1 MSDSP
6 LGFCQ
11 STEKA
16 LNKYLLKDGKNKGRK
31 AGRETANTIRF
42 IPSPLTRSHHT
53 ASDRWLCKWQL
64 LNHFRKITFSVWFTG
79 YSLGPRFSQSILFVT
94 NLMCH
99 LVQLILNLQEV
110 LENTKQTE
118 SIEQLGQRNLLEW
131 FGCLC
136 YTMTEALAGIHS
148 GVMDILVWQKSVL
161 GNISDEMNYSRIE
174 KLYQKRKEYL
184 VTLLFN
190 LLMALP
196 LLLRGTF
203 SSEQKIF
210 AWMN

>member
-1 MSDSP
+1 
-6 LGFCQ
+6 
-11 STEKA
+11 
-16 LNKYLLKDGKNKGRK
+16 
-31 AGRETANTIRF
+31 
-42 IPSPLTRSHHT
+42 
-53 ASDRWLCKWQL
+53 
-64 LNHFRKITFSVWFTG
+64 
-79 YSLGPRFSQSILFVT
+79 
-94 NLMCH
+94 
-99 LVQLILNLQEV
+99 
-110 LENTKQTE
+110 
-118 SIEQLGQRNLLEW
+118 
-131 FGCLC
+131 
-136 YTMTEALAGIHS
+136 MTEALAGIHS